1 MEVDVRLKTKL
12 FAVAPVAA
20 AVLLMISS
28 SAALAAGPGLDL
40 HSRMGRAGFFPLGL
54 IGGLGGLLFLAGFI
68 LLIVWLIRAV
78 SGSNSWRRGFTST
91 AVAPPQSPLDILSR
105 RFAAGEIT
113 AEEFQSARDVLREV
127 PKP

>member
-40 HSRMGRAGFFPLGL
+40 HSRMGRAGFFPFGL
-54 IGGLGGLLFLAGFI
+54 IGGLGGLLLLAGFI
-68 LLIVWLIRAV
+68 LLIVWLIRAL
-78 SGSNSWRRGFTST
+78 SGSSSWRRGFTASPVPT
-91 AVAPPQSPLDILSR
+91 PQSPLDILSR

>member
-28 SAALAAGPGLDL
+28 SAALAAGPDLDL
-40 HSRMGRAGFFPLGL
+40 HSRMGRAGFFPFGL
-54 IGGLGGLLFLAGFI
+54 IGGLGGLVLLASFI
-68 LLIVWLIRAV
+68 LLIVWLIRAL
-78 SGSNSWRRGFTST
+78 SGSNSWRQGF
-91 AVAPPQSPLDILSR
+91 AVSPVPTPQSPLDILSR

-113 AEEFQSARDVLREV
+113 AEEFQSARDVLREAS
-127 PKP
+127 KP